1 MCSSRIYSSY
11 EIHSQIL
18 KYHLQEDVDDGSIP
32 KEVHD
37 PKEKEGNANDMDNQ
51 WMLWRKLSPVGMDKL
66 EDILR
71 DAIEMGGPLGVDQVV
86 LGVHVDAMLWLPS
99 RHLRHG
105 KWRSNLDQTCSS
117 LVIIL
122 KRKGQTGCGRGQ
134 EV

>member
-1 MCSSRIYSSY
+1 
-11 EIHSQIL
+11 
-18 KYHLQEDVDDGSIP
+18 
-32 KEVHD
+32 
-37 PKEKEGNANDMDNQ
+37 MDNE
-51 WMLWRKLSPVGMDKL
+51 WMLWWIFAPVGVDEL

-71 DAIEMGGPLGVDQVV
+71 DAIEMGGTLGIDQVV

-122 KRKGQTGCGRGQ
+122 KRKGQTGCQVGQ
-134 EV
+134 EVSSSYTFSLASLPIDLASCGKNYSCRR